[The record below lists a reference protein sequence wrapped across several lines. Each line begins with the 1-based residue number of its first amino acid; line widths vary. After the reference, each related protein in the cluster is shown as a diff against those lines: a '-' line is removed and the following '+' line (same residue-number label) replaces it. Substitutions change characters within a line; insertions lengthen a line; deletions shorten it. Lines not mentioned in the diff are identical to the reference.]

1 MSAGEEASEARR
13 PFADGDRRRASVL
26 NGAAARRIG
35 LASGI
40 VPVPESR
47 LVRDIE
53 LPYREPK
60 VR

>member
-1 MSAGEEASEARR
+1 MVMAEGERVERR
-13 PFADGDRRRASVL
+13 S
-26 NGAAARRIG
+26 AAARRIG

-47 LVRDIE
+47 LVRDVE

>member
-13 PFADGDRRRASVL
+13 PFADGDRRRAQRC
-26 NGAAARRIG
+26 AAARRIG

-47 LVRDIE
+47 LVRDVE